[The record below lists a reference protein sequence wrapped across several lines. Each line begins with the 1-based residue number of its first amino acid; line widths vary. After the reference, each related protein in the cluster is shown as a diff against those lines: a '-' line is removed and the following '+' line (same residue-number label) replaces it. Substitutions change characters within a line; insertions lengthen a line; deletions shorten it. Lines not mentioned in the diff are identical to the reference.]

1 MAATQCSAGSRA
13 AHQRGFTLVELLVA
27 LTLLAL
33 LSAVLSGSL
42 RLAGRSLQG
51 GETRTAQVDDMRQT
65 IAFMRTQIG
74 SMLPRRLS
82 KAVGLPLLFDGSA
95 DELRYVGTLPER
107 VAESGTML
115 FRIALLKDD
124 DTSPLVLERVY
135 LAPDWTEMPRFDDA
149 ERTVVAEH
157 VAELKFGYFG
167 RDVGASATDT
177 PTWRDRWDDPQRLPM
192 LIRVD
197 VRPER
202 GPAWP
207 TLIVEPRRAPE
218 AGCRVWDPNANKCLR
233 I

>member
-1 MAATQCSAGSRA
+1 MRDRRTIDPRGARE
-13 AHQRGFTLVELLVA
+13 RGFTLVEMLVA

-33 LSAVLSGSL
+33 LSAVLAGSL
-42 RLAGRSLQG
+42 RLASRSLQG

-65 IAFMRTQIG
+65 VGFLRAQIG
-74 SMLPRRLS
+74 SMLPLRLP
-82 KAVGLPLLFDGSA
+82 KAVGLPLLFDGTA

-124 DTSPLVLERVY
+124 DRSPLVLERLY

-157 VAELKFGYFG
+157 VAEVKFGYFG
-167 RDVGASATDT
+167 RDASAGNADT
-177 PTWRDRWDDPQRLPM
+177 PKWRDRWDDPQRLPM
-192 LIRVD
+192 LIRID
-197 VRPER
+197 VRPEQ

-207 TLIVEPRRAPE
+207 TLVVEPRRAPE
-218 AGCRVWDPNANKCLR
+218 AGCRIWDPNLHKCLR
-233 I
+233 V